1 MTNTN
6 KVGIGFVVFLLVT
19 YTMLIVGVNQEI
31 SSRLRCVENVS
42 KVNTNISQVKDLC
55 GVR

>member
-1 MTNTN
+1 MTNTQ
-6 KVGIGFVVFLLVT
+6 KAGLGFVIFLLVT

-42 KVNTNISQVKDLC
+42 KVNANISEIQDFV
-55 GVR
+55 GVP

>member
-19 YTMLIVGVNQEI
+19 YTMMIIGINYDQ